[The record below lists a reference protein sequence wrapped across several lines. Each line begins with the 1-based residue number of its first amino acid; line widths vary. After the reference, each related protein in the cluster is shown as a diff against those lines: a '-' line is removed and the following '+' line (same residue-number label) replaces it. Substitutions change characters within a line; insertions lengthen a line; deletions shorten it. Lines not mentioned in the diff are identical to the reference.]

1 MQKPGLIQSLKRPAS
16 QLALVS
22 LFTIAASPLPGFAQS
37 SPSTPSPSDPVPVSP
52 FPPTSSPSTP
62 DPAPQDSSN
71 YLLGAG
77 DKLKLDIY
85 NVPEFSGEYQVLSD
99 GTLNLPAIGALSVR
113 GMTLKQ
119 ASAEISTRFK
129 KVLRRPVVTVSLLEA
144 RPVKIAIAGEVNN
157 PGTYTV
163 SPTSETGIPS
173 VTRMIQQA
181 GGFTQ
186 SADLRMVQVRRRQPG
201 KVGTSNSINVNLL
214 QLIRTGDISQDL
226 LLQDGDSIF
235 IPTAASIDIA
245 EANEI
250 AAASFAPSEARAI
263 KVAVVGQVNRP
274 GPYTLQPSTQA
285 PGTTTPGA
293 VGDSKSRILTVTQ
306 AIQAA
311 GGITSYADIYNIQV
325 RRLTKTGEPERTV
338 AVNFRKLLEGDIR
351 QDLPLQEGD
360 TIIIPKAAAINP
372 AEATELATASFSP
385 DKITVNV
392 VGEVTDPGAVE
403 VPPNTPLNQALLA
416 AGGFNRRASK
426 GSVELIRL
434 NPNGTVERRKIDINL
449 AQGANE
455 QGNPTL
461 RNNDTLV
468 VRRSGLATVGDTLG
482 LFLSPVT
489 GVFSLFRLL
498 GL

>member
-1 MQKPGLIQSLKRPAS
+1 MQKPGLIRSLKRPVS
-16 QLALVS
+16 QLAVAG
-22 LFTIAASPLPGFAQS
+22 LFTIAYSPLPGFAQS
-37 SPSTPSPSDPVPVSP
+37 PTPTPSPNSTIPASP
-52 FPPTSSPSTP
+52 FPPASVPVPPSPI
-62 DPAPQDSSN
+62 PQDSSN

-77 DKLKLDIY
+77 DKIKLDIY
-85 NVPEFSGEYQVLSD
+85 NVPEFSGEYLVLSD
-99 GTLNLPAIGALSVR
+99 GTLNLPAIGSVPVR
-113 GMTLKQ
+113 GMTMKQ
-119 ASAEISTRFK
+119 ASGEISTRFK
-129 KVLRRPVVTVSLLEA
+129 RVLRRPVVTVSLLQA
-144 RPVKIAIAGEVNN
+144 RPVKIALAGEVNN
-157 PGTYTV
+157 PGTYTI
-163 SPTSETGIPS
+163 SPTAEAGIPT

-186 SADLRMVQVRRRQPG
+186 SADLRQVQLRRIQPG
-201 KVGTSNSINVNLL
+201 TAGATKVVNLNL
-214 QLIRTGDISQDL
+214 MQLIRTGDISQDL

-235 IPTAASIDIA
+235 IPTADNIDIA
-245 EANEI
+245 EAGEI
-250 AAASFAPSEARAI
+250 AAASFAPAEARAI

-285 PGTTTPGA
+285 PGTDVPGA
-293 VGDSKSRILTVTQ
+293 VGNSKSRILTVTQ

-338 AVNFRKLLEGDIR
+338 AVNFKKLLDGDIR

-360 TIIIPKAAAINP
+360 TVIIPKATEINP
-372 AEATELATASFSP
+372 QEATELATASFSP

-392 VGEVTDPGAVE
+392 VGEVNRPGAVE

-416 AGGFNRRASK
+416 AGNFNRRAAK

-455 QGNPTL
+455 QANPTL
-461 RNNDTLV
+461 RNNDTIV
-468 VRRSGLATVGDTLG
+468 VRRSGLASVGDTLG
-482 LFLSPVT
+482 LFLTPVT

>member
-1 MQKPGLIQSLKRPAS
+1 MQKPGLIRSLKRPAS
-16 QLALVS
+16 QLALAG
-22 LFTIAASPLPGFAQS
+22 LFTLAYSPLPGFAQS
-37 SPSTPSPSDPVPVSP
+37 PTSAPLPNGVTPASP
-52 FPPTSSPSTP
+52 FPPASVPVAPSPM
-62 DPAPQDSSN
+62 PQDSSN

-77 DKLKLDIY
+77 DKIKLDIY
-85 NVPEFSGEYQVLSD
+85 NVPEFSGEFLVLSD
-99 GTLNLPAIGALSVR
+99 GTLNLPAIGSVPVR
-113 GMTLKQ
+113 GMTMKQ
-119 ASAEISTRFK
+119 ASTEISTRFK
-129 KVLRRPVVTVSLLEA
+129 RVLRRPVVTVSLLQA
-144 RPVKIAIAGEVNN
+144 RPVKIALAGEVNN
-157 PGTYTV
+157 PGTYTI
-163 SPTSETGIPS
+163 SPTADLGIPT

-186 SADLRMVQVRRRQPG
+186 SADLRQVQLRRIQPG
-201 KVGTSNSINVNLL
+201 TAGATRVVNLNL
-214 QLIRTGDISQDL
+214 MQLIRTGDISQDL

-235 IPTAASIDIA
+235 IPTATNIDIA
-245 EANEI
+245 EAGEI
-250 AAASFAPSEARAI
+250 AAASFAPGEARAI

-285 PGTTTPGA
+285 PGTNVPGA
-293 VGDSKSRILTVTQ
+293 VGNSKSRILTVTQ

-338 AVNFRKLLEGDIR
+338 AVNFKKLLEGDIR

-360 TIIIPKAAAINP
+360 TIVIPKATEINP
-372 AEATELATASFSP
+372 SEATELATASFSP

-392 VGEVTDPGAVE
+392 VGEVAQPGAVQ
-403 VPPNTPLNQALLA
+403 VPPNTPMNQALLA
-416 AGGFNRRASK
+416 AGGFNRRAARS
-426 GSVELIRL
+426 SIELIRL
-434 NPNGTVERRKIDINL
+434 NPNGTVERRKIDVNL

-455 QGNPTL
+455 QANPTL
-461 RNNDTLV
+461 RNNDTIV
-468 VRRSGLATVGDTLG
+468 VRRSGVASIGDTLG